1 MFIALLLPINRRS
14 DDLCPVGHCSCVT
27 FDKQDG
33 AVAVIG
39 VTFVAAVAEPRLD
52 FSQIAGSDWL
62 IAQRTE

>member
-52 FSQIAGSDWL
+52 FS
-62 IAQRTE
+62 